1 MATNESAGPLSSK
14 RSKTRATA
22 LRELLRGLFR
32 ILRANPLTLI
42 GFILVVIISVTAALV
57 VLVPAVTQVVLGHP
71 VLFTPYDLNGLS
83 TEYGQAP
90 SGSHLLGTD
99 NLGRDMFSRILAA
112 LPLDLAIGFGI
123 AGFALLVGSGLG
135 LVAGY
140 WDNPRTFGG
149 VVSVVIMRVTDIFL
163 AFPSLVLALAI
174 AASLGRGTV
183 PSMLAGLL
191 TWWPYYVRLTRGE
204 VLAIKHQPYV
214 VAARAAGTSE
224 TRILF
229 RHVLRNLIEPL
240 LVYYTLDIG
249 TVIVTFST
257 ISFVGIGVPL
267 DVPEWGTM
275 VESYERF
282 LLTLPWTVLS
292 AGAAIFVTVLA
303 FSLFGDGL
311 RDILVPRGQRPGA
324 AQVETPTSPGD
335 RYRNDLP
342 GADQLPE
349 PGVPD
354 LRPDCRSGHRAED
367 AGIRRS
373 AHAVS
378 GHRTTRLLAG
388 CPGEERGCASP
399 CCPPKPPEAFAFG
412 PSAGAHGGCPR
423 PPEAGSDQR
432 SRDDLGLVSPR
443 ALRRNAPADHDRHRA
458 ERQAF
463 PADRRRAHERPRH
476 HDSSASA
483 HPHEGTHGRGPHVD
497 LVHQP

>member
-1 MATNESAGPLSSK
+1 MRSNKPAMNARPTASPSESSK
-14 RSKTRATA
+14 PRSAV
-22 LRELLRGLFR
+22 LREYLRGLYR
-32 ILRANPLTLI
+32 VLRANPLTLI
-42 GFILVVIISVTAALV
+42 GFILVVIISVTATLV
-57 VLVPAVTQVVLGHP
+57 VVVPLVTQVALGHR
-71 VLFTPYDLNGLS
+71 VLFTPYDPNGLS

-123 AGFALLVGSGLG
+123 TGFALLVGCGLG

-140 WDNPRTFGG
+140 WDKPRTFGG

-174 AASLGRGTV
+174 AASLGRGTGS
-183 PSMLAGLL
+183 SMIAVLL

-267 DVPEWGTM
+267 DVPEWGSM

-311 RDILVPRGQRPGA
+311 RDILDPRSRRALVQAAVPS
-324 AQVETPTSPGD
+324 T
-335 RYRNDLP
+335 LP
-342 GADQLPE
+342 GKAA
-349 PGVPD
+349 VA
-354 LRPDCRSGHRAED
+354 AE
-367 AGIRRS
+367 A
-373 AHAVS
+373 
-378 GHRTTRLLAG
+378 
-388 CPGEERGCASP
+388 
-399 CCPPKPPEAFAFG
+399 
-412 PSAGAHGGCPR
+412 
-423 PPEAGSDQR
+423 
-432 SRDDLGLVSPR
+432 
-443 ALRRNAPADHDRHRA
+443 
-458 ERQAF
+458 
-463 PADRRRAHERPRH
+463 
-476 HDSSASA
+476 
-483 HPHEGTHGRGPHVD
+483 
-497 LVHQP
+497 

>member
-1 MATNESAGPLSSK
+1 MATNESVAPPLSKASK
-14 RSKTRATA
+14 RRSTK
-22 LRELLRGLFR
+22 LREFLRGLFR

-71 VLFTPYDLNGLS
+71 LLFTPYDPNGLS

-149 VVSVVIMRVTDIFL
+149 VVSVIIMRVTDIFL

-183 PSMLAGLL
+183 PSMLAVLL

-214 VAARAAGTSE
+214 VAARAA
-224 TRILF
+224 
-229 RHVLRNLIEPL
+229 
-240 LVYYTLDIG
+240 DIG

-311 RDILVPRGQRPGA
+311 RDILDP
-324 AQVETPTSPGD
+324 
-335 RYRNDLP
+335 
-342 GADQLPE
+342 
-349 PGVPD
+349 
-354 LRPDCRSGHRAED
+354 
-367 AGIRRS
+367 
-373 AHAVS
+373 
-378 GHRTTRLLAG
+378 
-388 CPGEERGCASP
+388 
-399 CCPPKPPEAFAFG
+399 
-412 PSAGAHGGCPR
+412 
-423 PPEAGSDQR
+423 R
-432 SRDDLGLVSPR
+432 SRR
-443 ALRRNAPADHDRHRA
+443 ALVQAAIPSTLPAKAFVAA
-458 ERQAF
+458 EA
-463 PADRRRAHERPRH
+463 
-476 HDSSASA
+476 
-483 HPHEGTHGRGPHVD
+483 
-497 LVHQP
+497 